1 MIVDKVCN
9 QQILG
14 CLMKRPQFL
23 SEVDKYNFVL
33 DDFSSRFEKYIYS
46 AIFGLYRSGAGSIT
60 PLDIDNYLNV
70 DAAAHK
76 TFEQGK
82 GIEYLQ
88 DVEEFCEVD
97 NFPFYYNKF
106 KKLNLLRDF
115 KKQGF
120 DISDFY
126 VEDLAD
132 PRASDV
138 NSKFEQLTLK
148 DIVDGIKRKVLH
160 LEADYV
166 RTGEVEVFN
175 IADGIDEFITETKE
189 ECNIGLALQGRYFSK
204 IIDGAQLGT
213 LTIRSAASG
222 CGKTRFAVGDACKL
236 AFPISYNSFT
246 QKWEV
251 SGHCEKVL
259 FIITEQ
265 TYDQIRRMVLAY
277 LTDINES
284 RFKYTNF
291 SQDEIDRINIAT
303 QIIKTFNNLT
313 VIKMPNPTI
322 ELIKTMIREN
332 CLTKGIGY
340 VFFDYIFINP
350 ALLNEFKGFNLRN
363 DEVLLMFATALKDL
377 AVELNV
383 AIFTSTQTNA
393 QADDNKNIRNEA
405 SLAGGRATINK
416 ADNGCIL
423 ARPTKDELE
432 ILESLTVKY
441 GQPNLVLD
449 IFKVRS
455 GQWTQVRIWI
465 MADLG
470 RMKFKDLF
478 VTDSRLEAVNGILE
492 ESGDKDYE
500 IVAWDDI
507 RFSEIKEFLDKCN
520 KKG

>member
-1 MIVDKVCN
+1 
-9 QQILG
+9 
-14 CLMKRPQFL
+14 
-23 SEVDKYNFVL
+23 
-33 DDFSSRFEKYIYS
+33 
-46 AIFGLYRSGAGSIT
+46 
-60 PLDIDNYLNV
+60 
-70 DAAAHK
+70 
-76 TFEQGK
+76 
-82 GIEYLQ
+82 
-88 DVEEFCEVD
+88 
-97 NFPFYYNKF
+97 
-106 KKLNLLRDF
+106 
-115 KKQGF
+115 
-120 DISDFY
+120 
-126 VEDLAD
+126 
-132 PRASDV
+132 
-138 NSKFEQLTLK
+138 
-148 DIVDGIKRKVLH
+148 
-160 LEADYV
+160 
-166 RTGEVEVFN
+166 
-175 IADGIDEFITETKE
+175 
-189 ECNIGLALQGRYFSK
+189 
-204 IIDGAQLGT
+204 
-213 LTIRSAASG
+213 
-222 CGKTRFAVGDACKL
+222 
-236 AFPISYNSFT
+236 
-246 QKWEV
+246 
-251 SGHCEKVL
+251 
-259 FIITEQ
+259 
-265 TYDQIRRMVLAY
+265 
-277 LTDINES
+277 
-284 RFKYTNF
+284 
-291 SQDEIDRINIAT
+291 
-303 QIIKTFNNLT
+303 
-313 VIKMPNPTI
+313 MPNPTI

-363 DEVLLMFATALKDL
+363 DDVLLMFATALKDL